1 MGVQEQSLIGR
12 REVVL
17 GITHGVHG
25 LAARLNVSLPRQKS
39 QCVQN

>member
-1 MGVQEQSLIGR
+1 MCQQQSLIGR
-12 REVVL
+12 PEVVL

-25 LAARLNVSLPRQKS
+25 LAARLNVSLPGQKS